1 MAESFFPMN
10 ALYDGLTA
18 RDIEE
23 ACDEMEQV
31 ANYQQLYEDQQELA
45 VVQAILLDQNEE
57 KTKELDARVSALVI
71 AQARSDAELEESQA
85 LAHMNVLQLAA
96 AAIELREAE
105 QEIVRLKRIEYLSLA
120 PMARELCAHNKESSY
135 WKRANTDGRT
145 RSGAP

>member
-1 MAESFFPMN
+1 MSLFPMN

-23 ACDEMEQV
+23 VCDEMEQV
-31 ANYQQLYEDQQELA
+31 ANYQQLYEGQQETNL
-45 VVQAILLDQNEE
+45 VQAILLDQNEE
-57 KTKELDARVSALVI
+57 RIKELNERVSELDI
-71 AQARSDAELEESQA
+71 AQARSAAELEESQA

-120 PMARELCAHNKESSY
+120 PMVRELCAHNKESSY
-135 WKRANTDGRT
+135 WKRANTNGRT